1 MVLIKNLKF
10 FYLYICGKTAKENAF
25 YDIVEK
31 KIVFWDY
38 KNKEFKKTKYWD
50 FSKRNSLC

>member
-10 FYLYICGKTAKENAF
+10 FYLYICGKIAKENAF

-31 KIVFWDY
+31 RIVF
-38 KNKEFKKTKYWD
+38 
-50 FSKRNSLC
+50 